1 MPAQTKRPHATRGN
15 LEPADAAITVV
26 SPQRTISR
34 AGLRELWTYR
44 ELVLLLAWRD
54 VKIRYKQTIIGAA
67 WAVLQPFLTMVVFS
81 IFFGRLAG
89 IPSDGVPYPIFS
101 YTGLLPWTLFAE
113 GLKRASDGI
122 VGNAG
127 LISKVYF
134 PRVVIP
140 LASIVAGIVDFAF
153 SFIVLIGMLI
163 YYRIPLTL
171 NVLFLPCFLVIALMT
186 SLGVGLWLSAIN
198 VKYRDVRYTVG
209 FLIQLWMYATPVIYP
224 GTMLHGP
231 WRILLALNPMTG
243 VVEGSR
249 WALLGTNAAPS
260 GIFWISLVCV
270 AVVLV
275 SGVLVFHR
283 MERTFADVV

>member
-1 MPAQTKRPHATRGN
+1 MMTDLQESGSQRSAS
-15 LEPADAAITVV
+15 DDVTVI
-26 SPQRTISR
+26 SPQRTVAVSGV
-34 AGLRELWTYR
+34 GLRELWAYR

-54 VKIRYKQTIIGAA
+54 VKIRYKQTVIGAA

-81 IFFGRLAG
+81 VFFGRLAG

-113 GLKRASDGI
+113 GLRRASDGI

-140 LASIVAGIVDFAF
+140 LSTITAGIVDFAF
-153 SFIVLIGMLI
+153 SFIVLVGMLV
-163 YYRIPLTL
+163 YYHIPLRI
-171 NVLFLPCFLVIALMT
+171 NILFLPFFLIIALLT

-209 FLIQLWMYATPVIYP
+209 FLTQLWMYATPVIYP
-224 GTMLHGP
+224 ATMLHGP

-260 GIFWISLVCV
+260 GLFWVSLVGV
-270 AVVLV
+270 AAVLV
-275 SGVLVFHR
+275 SGVWVFHR